1 MTTKRQK
8 EAVHFC
14 EEWLD
19 ISFEGD
25 INNFNQVSNFLSMY
39 LDSAKSTFNDAVESY
54 YSFILD
60 TSMSRSND
68 ERKMLTE
75 DYFKVLNIYT
85 NVRDYYEKTFNKEI
99 IIEDALLPLKEE
111 KLLIYSTSK
120 VNPLNAKIISDLKDI
135 PEEYYENIINLING
149 FKYGTLPNGSIKMLK
164 NNER

>member
-39 LDSAKSTFNDAVESY
+39 LDSAKSTFDDAVESY

-60 TSMSRSND
+60 
-68 ERKMLTE
+68 K
-75 DYFKVLNIYT
+75 
-85 NVRDYYEKTFNKEI
+85 DYY
-99 IIEDALLPLKEE
+99 
-111 KLLIYSTSK
+111 
-120 VNPLNAKIISDLKDI
+120 
-135 PEEYYENIINLING
+135 
-149 FKYGTLPNGSIKMLK
+149 
-164 NNER
+164 

>member
-39 LDSAKSTFNDAVESY
+39 LDSAKSYFNDAVESY

-60 TSMSRSND
+60 
-68 ERKMLTE
+68 K
-75 DYFKVLNIYT
+75 
-85 NVRDYYEKTFNKEI
+85 DYY
-99 IIEDALLPLKEE
+99 
-111 KLLIYSTSK
+111 
-120 VNPLNAKIISDLKDI
+120 
-135 PEEYYENIINLING
+135 
-149 FKYGTLPNGSIKMLK
+149 
-164 NNER
+164 

>member
-60 TSMSRSND
+60 
-68 ERKMLTE
+68 K
-75 DYFKVLNIYT
+75 
-85 NVRDYYEKTFNKEI
+85 DYY
-99 IIEDALLPLKEE
+99 
-111 KLLIYSTSK
+111 
-120 VNPLNAKIISDLKDI
+120 
-135 PEEYYENIINLING
+135 
-149 FKYGTLPNGSIKMLK
+149 
-164 NNER
+164 

>member
-8 EAVHFC
+8 EAVYFC

-60 TSMSRSND
+60 
-68 ERKMLTE
+68 K
-75 DYFKVLNIYT
+75 
-85 NVRDYYEKTFNKEI
+85 DYY
-99 IIEDALLPLKEE
+99 
-111 KLLIYSTSK
+111 
-120 VNPLNAKIISDLKDI
+120 
-135 PEEYYENIINLING
+135 
-149 FKYGTLPNGSIKMLK
+149 
-164 NNER
+164 

>member
-8 EAVHFC
+8 GAVHFC

-60 TSMSRSND
+60 
-68 ERKMLTE
+68 K
-75 DYFKVLNIYT
+75 
-85 NVRDYYEKTFNKEI
+85 DYY
-99 IIEDALLPLKEE
+99 
-111 KLLIYSTSK
+111 
-120 VNPLNAKIISDLKDI
+120 
-135 PEEYYENIINLING
+135 
-149 FKYGTLPNGSIKMLK
+149 
-164 NNER
+164 